1 MIEGR
6 FFEVAVQGEISN
18 FRPAASGHLYF
29 TIKDAG
35 ASISAVLF
43 CREALR
49 LDFRPTDG
57 MSICAEGRLSVYEPR
72 GQYQV
77 ICQRLTRLGK
87 GDLAQAFERL
97 KARLLA
103 EGLFDAQRK
112 RPIPFLPSRIGLVTS
127 PAGAALHDFLR
138 VLHQRFPLPVLLA
151 PASVQGDAAP
161 RELIAALRRLER
173 SGLVDVIVLTRGGG
187 SIEDLWAFNDEALAR
202 AIAACRV
209 PVVSAVGHEV
219 DFTISDLVADLRCAT
234 PTDAAKTLA
243 PVEGD
248 LRRDLRRQ
256 SQRLLADVRG
266 ALLQASARL
275 RACDK
280 KLGDPRHHIACQ
292 RIALG
297 ERLERLNQVV
307 TGRIGAATRRL
318 DALGERLGREH
329 PRARLTRS
337 SARLSAA
344 RGALQHLMAAQK
356 AARRTGLAEQWTRLR
371 LAAPRAQLSDCRADL
386 SRLEVRLRQAMRAR
400 LQLAS
405 AALCQAVARLDV
417 LSPFGVLARG
427 YALAYRP
434 DGRLLRSA
442 AEARPGEAIDLLLS
456 DRSRLTARIEAI
468 ADGSGGPTK

>member
-29 TIKDAG
+29 TLKDAG

-49 LDFRPTDG
+49 LDFRPADG
-57 MSICAEGRLSVYEPR
+57 MAVCAEGRLSVYEPR

-87 GDLAQAFERL
+87 GDLALAFERL

-103 EGLFDAQRK
+103 EGLFEAARK
-112 RPIPFLPSRIGLVTS
+112 RPIPFLPTRIGLVTS
-127 PAGAALHDFLR
+127 PSGAALHDFLR
-138 VLHQRFPLPVLLA
+138 VLHQRFCLPVLLA
-151 PASVQGDAAP
+151 PASVQGEGAP
-161 RELIAALRRLER
+161 REIIAALRRLEA

-187 SIEDLWAFNDEALAR
+187 SAEDLWAFNDEALAR
-202 AIAACRV
+202 AIAACRI

-219 DFTISDLVADLRCAT
+219 DFTIADFAADLRCAT

-256 SQRLLADVRG
+256 SQRLTADVRG
-266 ALLQASARL
+266 ALLEARSRL
-275 RACDK
+275 HACSRQ
-280 KLGDPRHHIACQ
+280 LGDPRHLLA
-292 RIALG
+292 R
-297 ERLERLNQVV
+297 
-307 TGRIGAATRRL
+307 RRL
-318 DALGERLGREH
+318 DLAARLDDLTQLAAGRLGAESRRLSGLSERLGRQH

-337 SARLSAA
+337 SARLSTS
-344 RGALQHLMAAQK
+344 RQALLHLMAAQRGE
-356 AARRTGLAEQWTRLR
+356 RRAHLAEQWTRLR
-371 LAAPRAQLSDCRADL
+371 LASPAAQLGERRRKLDQLGA
-386 SRLEVRLRQAMRAR
+386 RLAQAMRAC
-400 LQLAS
+400 LAARH
-405 AALCQAVARLDV
+405 AAFRREVARLDA

-427 YALAYRP
+427 YALACRP
-434 DGRLLRSA
+434 DGAILRSA
-442 AEARPGEAIDLLLS
+442 SEVSPGAAIELLLS
-456 DRSRLTARIEAI
+456 DRSRLTARVEGVPG
-468 ADGSGGPTK
+468 DS